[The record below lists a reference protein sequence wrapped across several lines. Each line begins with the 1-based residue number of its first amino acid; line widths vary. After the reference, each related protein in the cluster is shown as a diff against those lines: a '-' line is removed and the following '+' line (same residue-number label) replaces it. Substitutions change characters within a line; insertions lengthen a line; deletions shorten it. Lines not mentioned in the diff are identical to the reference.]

1 MKIGVVGLMPRTAA
15 EVTPATAA
23 RLRENGF
30 SAARWDQAEPLA
42 DKHDELRHVRTVLED
57 GGVRIAQSATR
68 NRDLVS
74 ADEGQRQQGIREMQA
89 ACRGARV
96 LNSVNLYVRPG
107 SLNPAGSWTPHP
119 ENTRVST
126 IERLVDSL
134 REISKAAEDEGVLLA
149 LEGAAVSPLPTSEAM
164 RDVIEAV
171 GSPALRFNT
180 DPVNFVGC
188 VEDMWN
194 TSSLVNRM
202 FDVCGPYV
210 LCGHAKDIRYE
221 NTVTVRFHE
230 CIIGEGLMDQ
240 VTYLRRFQE
249 CCPDGYMLIEH
260 LADKDV
266 PQAKRALDAALA
278 EAGLEWDE

>member
-1 MKIGVVGLMPRTAA
+1 MR
-15 EVTPATAA
+15 
-23 RLRENGF
+23 F
-30 SAARWDQAEPLA
+30 
-42 DKHDELRHVRTVLED
+42 
-57 GGVRIAQSATR
+57 AQTATR

-126 IERLVDSL
+126 MERLVDSL

-149 LEGAAVSPLPTSEAM
+149 LEGAGRVTAADVGGDAG
-164 RDVIEAV
+164 RDRGGRIA
-171 GSPALRFNT
+171 GAALQHG
-180 DPVNFVGC
+180 PGEPGGC

-194 TSSLVNRM
+194 TSTLVNRM

-221 NTVTVRFHE
+221 STVTVRFHE